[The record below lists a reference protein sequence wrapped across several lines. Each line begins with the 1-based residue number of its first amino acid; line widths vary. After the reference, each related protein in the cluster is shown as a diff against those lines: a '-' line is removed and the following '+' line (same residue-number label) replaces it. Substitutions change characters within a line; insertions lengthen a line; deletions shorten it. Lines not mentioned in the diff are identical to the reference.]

1 MKIIF
6 IMQLPPPLHG
16 VSACNSMVRD
26 LSVGTSSFESRI
38 IANNYNDSI
47 SELNHFNWRKVL
59 ILFKKYFYLIYL
71 ITTFR
76 PDKAYFVIS
85 PHGAAFYRD
94 LIFIATLKLARV
106 RLVYHL
112 HGKGIAD
119 KSMFLKKVFR
129 FCFKNSDVIC
139 LSNLLTKDVE
149 DVVDASSISVVMN
162 GIAAGKIDFE
172 KLQEKHLMLVAGR
185 RAVRIGMLSNLQ
197 LFKGVD
203 YFLVLAN
210 ELLQKRSDVEFH
222 LAGPFTPSFSQDD
235 FEAFKLAL
243 GANASRFI
251 YHGALYG
258 SEKHNFLTDLDIL
271 VHPTRND
278 ALPLVIIEALAAGLV
293 VVATPQGGIPDLLA
307 ELPGSL
313 TVEPE
318 KIAQAIDN
326 LLENKSEFSNF
337 AIASRSRYLER
348 HTEEVFRFNLQKIL
362 EK

>member
-1 MKIIF
+1 MKLLLL
-6 IMQLPPPLHG
+6 MQLPPPLHG
-16 VSACNSMVRD
+16 VTQCNVMVKNLC
-26 LSVGTSSFESRI
+26 LSSSSFQSQI
-38 IANNYNDSI
+38 IITNYSSKI
-47 SELNHFNWRKVL
+47 SDLTKFSFGKIFIFLRKYVELLHCIFN
-59 ILFKKYFYLIYL
+59 
-71 ITTFR
+71 FR

-162 GIAAGKIDFE
+162 GIAAGKMDFE
-172 KLQEKHLMLVAGR
+172 KLQEKHLMLVAGHR
-185 RAVRIGMLSNLQ
+185 SVRIGMLSNLQ

-235 FEAFKLAL
+235 FEAFRLGL

-348 HTEEVFRFNLQKIL
+348 HTEEVFRINLQKIL